1 MKELLI
7 IIPTYNEADNIRT
20 VLNSIRNTFYD
31 CDILIIN
38 DGSTDNTSNIARE
51 ENAKVIDLPIN
62 LGIGGCVQ
70 TGFLYAKKNN
80 YKYALQFDGDDQ
92 HNARDIEVILSEI
105 KCNSSDLVIGSR
117 FLQKVKG
124 YNPSL
129 YRRIGIKIFQILIMI
144 LVRKKI
150 TDSTSGFRIYNNRAI
165 SFLAENYPIDF
176 PEPEAIILLQKNGF
190 KISEVKTTMKKRRSG
205 DSSIQ
210 FKGALYM
217 LKVSLGMIMTY
228 LRPCIK

>member
-1 MKELLI
+1 LKELLL

-20 VLNSIRNTFYD
+20 VLNSIRKTFCD

-38 DGSTDNTSNIARE
+38 DGSSDNTSDIARE
-51 ENAKVIDLPIN
+51 ENVKVIDLPIN

-70 TGFLYAKKNN
+70 TGFLYAKKIG

-92 HNARDIEVILSEI
+92 HNAEEIEVILNEI
-105 KCNSSDLVIGSR
+105 KYNSSDLVIGSR
-117 FLQKVKG
+117 FLNKVKG

-129 YRRIGIKIFQILIMI
+129 YRRIGIKIFEILIMI
-144 LVRKKI
+144 LIAKKI
-150 TDSTSGFRIYNNRAI
+150 TDSTSGFRIYSSRAI

-217 LKVSLGMIMTY
+217 LKVTLGMIMTY
-228 LRPCIK
+228 LRPCVK

>member
-1 MKELLI
+1 MKELLL
-7 IIPTYNEADNIRT
+7 IIPSYNEADNIRT
-20 VLNSIRNTFYD
+20 VLNSIRKTFCD

-38 DGSTDNTSNIARE
+38 DGSTDNTSDIARE
-51 ENAKVIDLPIN
+51 ENVKVIDLPIN

-70 TGFLYAKKNN
+70 TGFLYAKKIG

-92 HNARDIEVILSEI
+92 HNAEEIEVILNEI
-105 KCNSSDLVIGSR
+105 KYNSSDLVIGSR
-117 FLQKVKG
+117 FLNKVKG

-129 YRRIGIKIFQILIMI
+129 YRRIGIKIFEILIMI
-144 LVRKKI
+144 LIAKKI
-150 TDSTSGFRIYNNRAI
+150 TDSTSGFRIYSSRAI

-228 LRPCIK
+228 LRPCVK

>member
-1 MKELLI
+1 LKELLL
-7 IIPTYNEADNIRT
+7 IIPSYNEADNIRT
-20 VLNSIRNTFYD
+20 VLNSIRKTFCD

-38 DGSTDNTSNIARE
+38 DGSTDNTSDIARE
-51 ENAKVIDLPIN
+51 ENVKVIDLPIN

-70 TGFLYAKKNN
+70 TGFLYAKKIG

-92 HNARDIEVILSEI
+92 HNAEEIEVILNEI
-105 KCNSSDLVIGSR
+105 KYNSSDLVIGSR
-117 FLQKVKG
+117 FLNKVKG

-129 YRRIGIKIFQILIMI
+129 YRRIGIKIFEILIMI
-144 LVRKKI
+144 LIAKKI
-150 TDSTSGFRIYNNRAI
+150 TDSTSGFRIYSSRAI

-217 LKVSLGMIMTY
+217 LKVTLGMIMTY
-228 LRPCIK
+228 LRPCVK

>member
-1 MKELLI
+1 MKELLL
-7 IIPTYNEADNIRT
+7 IIPSYNEADNIRT
-20 VLNSIRNTFYD
+20 VLNSIRKTFCD

-38 DGSTDNTSNIARE
+38 DGSTDNTSDIARE
-51 ENAKVIDLPIN
+51 ENVKVIDLPIN

-70 TGFLYAKKNN
+70 TGFLYAKKIG

-92 HNARDIEVILSEI
+92 HNAEEIEVILNEI
-105 KCNSSDLVIGSR
+105 KYNSSDLVIGSR
-117 FLQKVKG
+117 FLNKVKG

-129 YRRIGIKIFQILIMI
+129 YRRIGIKIFEILIMI
-144 LVRKKI
+144 LIAKKI
-150 TDSTSGFRIYNNRAI
+150 TDSTSGFRIYSSRAI

-217 LKVSLGMIMTY
+217 LKVTLGMIMTY
-228 LRPCIK
+228 LRPCVK

>member
-105 KCNSSDLVIGSR
+105 KCKSSDLVIGSR

-190 KISEVKTTMKKRRSG
+190 KISEIKTTMKKRRSG